1 MTKLYIKHLSEKVGA
16 IFMQSIRRVNMAMTE
31 FEKKMLQ
38 EVKGINKEL
47 HELNRTLKKEPAE
60 PVAEVEIGGYS
71 LAKSMELSRTASVA
85 NMVRGDIQF

>member
-1 MTKLYIKHLSEKVGA
+1 
-16 IFMQSIRRVNMAMTE
+16 MAMTE

-60 PVAEVEIGGYS
+60 PVAEVEIDGYS
-71 LAKSMELSRTASVA
+71 LAKSMELSQRASVA
-85 NMVRGDIQF
+85 NMERGDIQF